1 MIVWFDNFSSL
12 LLLSWLGEKSRLFLR
27 KDLHRNALQTNLLIC
42 ISTWAGFVNVWTGF
56 ERQVWKYLMNIHGTA
71 CFFFF
76 FVPVYENA
84 IVTDLSS
91 VCFVSMK
98 EYHNIGPMSQ
108 ILMTRYYI
116 LETRSFHLHSVE
128 AETRALIIF
137 CLLSPIPH
145 IHHL

>member
-1 MIVWFDNFSSL
+1 MYGNMEHVRSLRTQMQDARTVHVSSHL
-12 LLLSWLGEKSRLFLR
+12 TLDFLHFAYF
-27 KDLHRNALQTNLLIC
+27 LTSCLCVLIS
-42 ISTWAGFVNVWTGF
+42 ST
-56 ERQVWKYLMNIHGTA
+56 Y
-71 CFFFF
+71 

-108 ILMTRYYI
+108 ILMMRYYI